1 MQKAI
6 LCVLILIAVLIAPWI
21 LWVAAALAAVAG
33 VWLAAAVVIVVVIAI
48 CGLAWK
54 VLSGQTEAGRA
65 RRIARIA
72 ERSNNRFR
80 EKDKVK

>member
-6 LCVLILIAVLIAPWI
+6 LCVLILILVVLAPGI
-21 LWVAAALAAVAG
+21 LWVVLALTAIAG
-33 VWLAAAVVIVVVIAI
+33 IWLAAAAGIALALIV

-54 VLSGQTEAGRA
+54 VVSGQTEAGRA

-72 ERSNNRFR
+72 EQSNKRFR
-80 EKDKVK
+80 EKIKVN